1 MAKVG
6 RNERCPHS
14 SSKSD
19 RENPRCPRCG
29 TELDYVSS
37 PVFGDYALGISEEFW
52 RCPNCGH
59 REEVQYG

>member
-6 RNERCPHS
+6 RNERCPHGS
-14 SSKSD
+14 SRSD
-19 RENPRCPRCG
+19 RKNPRCPRCG
-29 TELDYVSS
+29 IGLKYVSL

-52 RCPNCGH
+52 RCPICGY